1 MMIILF
7 GLAQIEYRMT
17 FLRFEIKSE
26 AHDMMSDMKEGD
38 VVVNT

>member
-1 MMIILF
+1 
-7 GLAQIEYRMT
+7 MT

-38 VVVNT
+38 VVVNRKQWLVAIIILT